1 MAVSELNEDIHDQIC
16 DLLENLQ
23 QIEKLKN
30 KDIRILLDK
39 IVRKYGGKV
48 VNKWKRLLF
57 PLLAFILLPNVVHS
71 SHLDIQKKLIVTSES
86 TKESIELAKYLNDNG
101 VVKYSA
107 YCWPNCFNQGELFG
121 KQAYKELNV
130 VECARDGIN
139 SQTQL
144 CLDKKIKGFPTW
156 EINGKLILG
165 VLTLKE
171 LSKLTGFKN

>member
-1 MAVSELNEDIHDQIC
+1 MK
-16 DLLENLQ
+16 LLL
-23 QIEKLKN
+23 IP
-30 KDIRILLDK
+30 
-39 IVRKYGGKV
+39 
-48 VNKWKRLLF
+48 LF
-57 PLLAFILLPNVVHS
+57 AFLTLPNAVLS
-71 SHLDIQKKLIVTSES
+71 DHLYNQKELIVTSES
-86 TKESIELAKYLNDNG
+86 TKESTELAKYLNNKG

-107 YCWPNCFNQGELFG
+107 YWCPNCLNQSELFG

-144 CLDKKIKGFPTW
+144 CIDKKIQGFPTW

-165 VLTLKE
+165 VLSLNE